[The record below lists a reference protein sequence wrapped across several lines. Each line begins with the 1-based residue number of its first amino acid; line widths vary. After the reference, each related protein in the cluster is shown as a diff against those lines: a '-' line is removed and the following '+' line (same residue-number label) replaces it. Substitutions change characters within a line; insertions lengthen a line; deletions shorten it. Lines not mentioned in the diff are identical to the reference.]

1 MPELSNIHPGEI
13 LLEEFMK
20 PKALSAE
27 HLASFMAMPRCS
39 IEQLLEGRRDID
51 LEWAVGLALMFG
63 TSAQFWLSLQ
73 FEYDSERATH

>member
-39 IEQLLEGRRDID
+39 IEQLLEDVEISIWSGLWGWPDVRD
-51 LEWAVGLALMFG
+51 ERPVLAI
-63 TSAQFWLSLQ
+63 APV
-73 FEYDSERATH
+73 